1 MTDDQRHEVIA
12 LLEDAAAARRPL
24 VIELRDGRH
33 FCDGVCDVR
42 RVCGEDFVVFHANN
56 RMMVRDIIRAAPTSS
71 HERDDIECVG
81 TDAGTNVEA
90 VQAVQAVEVEGSGTW
105 SSL

>member
-1 MTDDQRHEVIA
+1 MTEDQRHEVLT

-42 RVCGEDFVVFHANN
+42 RAYGEDFVVFHAHN
-56 RMMVRDIIRAAPTSS
+56 RMLVRDIIRAAPTSS
-71 HERDDIECVG
+71 HERDDVEYME
-81 TDAGTNVEA
+81 VEA
-90 VQAVQAVEVEGSGTW
+90 EAEDGAWGS
-105 SSL
+105 L

>member
-1 MTDDQRHEVIA
+1 MTDDQRHEVLT
-12 LLEDAAAARRPL
+12 LLEDAVAARRAL

-42 RVCGEDFVVFHANN
+42 RVYGEDFVVFHAHN

-71 HERDDIECVG
+71 QEREDVECVE
-81 TDAGTNVEA
+81 D
-90 VQAVQAVEVEGSGTW
+90 GSGGW
-105 SSL
+105 CAL